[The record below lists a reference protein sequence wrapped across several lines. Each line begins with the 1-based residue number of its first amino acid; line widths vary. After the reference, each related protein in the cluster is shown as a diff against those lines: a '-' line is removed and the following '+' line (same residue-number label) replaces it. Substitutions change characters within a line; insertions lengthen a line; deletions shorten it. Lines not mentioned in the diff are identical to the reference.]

1 MWAQKTGK
9 RGQKTAWGS
18 KDGQEGS
25 KDGQEGSKD
34 GQEESKDSRWLVEN
48 LPDVL
53 DVHIDDE
60 SELHS
65 LHEHLLLYVGQ
76 GQPETQAVDLNT
88 HI

>member
-1 MWAQKTGK
+1 VK
-9 RGQKTAWGS
+9 
-18 KDGQEGS
+18 
-25 KDGQEGSKD
+25 
-34 GQEESKDSRWLVEN
+34 N

-60 SELHS
+60 SELDS
-65 LHEHLLLYVGQ
+65 LHENLLLDVGQ